1 MDLALIDKVAVV
13 TGAGSQLGMGKEIAL
28 TLAREGCNIVASDIN
43 LEGTE
48 KTVSE
53 IRSLGRQAIAVR
65 ADICNVADVKKMAAE
80 AIQKFGRIDILV
92 NVAGGATFGGS
103 LAEMAEENIDKELT
117 LNLRGAMNCMRA
129 VLPDMLSRKSG
140 KIVSISSFSART
152 GVAGAVVYGAAKEGI
167 IGLTKGLAKEVLP
180 SGINVN
186 AIAPGLV
193 LTEFYGPGFSKLSG
207 LTRPQ
212 GAAPPPQGGAAPAS
226 QPGAARPAGQPGGAP
241 PGGPGPKLTT
251 TKDVANM
258 VAFLVSDVSSN
269 VTGQTISVDGGQF
282 MI

>member
-1 MDLALIDKVAVV
+1 MDYALTDKVAFV

-28 TLAREGCNIVASDIN
+28 TLAREGCHIVASDIN
-43 LEGTE
+43 LEGAE
-48 KTVSE
+48 KTAGE
-53 IRSLGRQAIAVR
+53 IRNLGRKAIALR
-65 ADICNVADVKKMAAE
+65 ADICNSAEVKKVVAE
-80 AIQKFGRIDILV
+80 AIQKMGKIDILV
-92 NVAGGATFGGS
+92 NVAGGATFGGP

-129 VLPDMLSRKSG
+129 VLPDMLSRKYG

-167 IGLTKGLAKEVLP
+167 IGLTKGLAKEVGQ

-193 LTEFYGPGFSKLSG
+193 LTEFYGPGFSKLPG
-207 LTRPQ
+207 PMRP
-212 GAAPPPQGGAAPAS
+212 GAAPPGPPPGGAA
-226 QPGAARPAGQPGGAP
+226 PAGQPGGRP
-241 PGGPGPKLTT
+241 PMQGPKLTT
-251 TKDVANM
+251 TKDVAVM
-258 VAFLVSDVSSN
+258 VAFLVSDLSN
-269 VTGQTISVDGGQF
+269 NVQGQTISVDGGQF

>member
-1 MDLALIDKVAVV
+1 MDLGLTDKVAFV
-13 TGAGSQLGMGKEIAL
+13 TGAGSQMGMGKEIAL
-28 TLAREGCNIVASDIN
+28 TLAREGCHIAASDIN

-53 IRSLGRQAIAVR
+53 IKNLGRKAIALK
-65 ADICNVADVKKMAAE
+65 ADICNAAEVKKVVAE
-80 AIQKFGRIDILV
+80 AIQKLGKIDILV
-92 NVAGGATFGGS
+92 NVAGGATFGGP

-167 IGLTKGLAKEVLP
+167 IGLTKGLAKEVGS

-193 LTEFYGPGFSKLSG
+193 LTEFYGPGFSKLPG
-207 LTRPQ
+207 PMRP
-212 GAAPPPQGGAAPAS
+212 GAAPPGPPPGGTPAGGPP
-226 QPGAARPAGQPGGAP
+226 PGGQPGG
-241 PGGPGPKLTT
+241 GGPPMGGPKLTT

-258 VAFLVSDVSSN
+258 VAFLVSDISSN
-269 VTGQTISVDGGQF
+269 VQGQTISVDGGQF

>member
-1 MDLALIDKVAVV
+1 MDYGLTEKVALV

-28 TLAREGCNIVASDIN
+28 TLAREGCNIAASDIN

-53 IRSLGRQAIAVR
+53 IRNMGRKAIALK
-65 ADICNVADVKKMAAE
+65 ADICNVAEVKKVVAD
-80 AIQKFGRIDILV
+80 AIQQLGKIDILV

-103 LAEMAEENIDKELT
+103 LAEMLEENVDKELT
-117 LNLRGAMNCMRA
+117 LNLKGAMNCTRA
-129 VLPDMLSRKSG
+129 VLPDMLSRKYG
-140 KIVSISSFSART
+140 KIVSISSFGART
-152 GVAGAVVYGAAKEGI
+152 GVSGAVVYCAAKEGI
-167 IGLTKGLAKEVLP
+167 IGMTKALAKEVGP

-193 LTEFYGPGFSKLSG
+193 LTEFYGPGFSKLPG
-207 LTRPQ
+207 PMRP
-212 GAAPPPQGGAAPAS
+212 GAASPPPPQGSSPPAD
-226 QPGAARPAGQPGGAP
+226 QPAGGP
-241 PGGPGPKLTT
+241 PPMQRPKLTT

-269 VTGQTISVDGGQF
+269 IAGQTISVDGGQF